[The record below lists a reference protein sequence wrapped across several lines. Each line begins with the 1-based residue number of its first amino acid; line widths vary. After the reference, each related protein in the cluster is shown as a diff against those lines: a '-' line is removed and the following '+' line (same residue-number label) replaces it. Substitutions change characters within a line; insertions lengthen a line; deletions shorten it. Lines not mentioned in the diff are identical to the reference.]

1 MSKVKYSLFLLLFFY
16 VIFPFSFD
24 AIHLEQDLLVLA
36 LSAMVIVMNLGFIEK
51 KIRYFNVRIVFSLV
65 IFTFLCA
72 LSLLVPI
79 VMGTG
84 DFTFFRI
91 LFFASIQMI
100 IKYLA
105 VGILFVRLFGKKA
118 TFKQLANMYILS
130 CCLYL
135 LITFIFVA
143 MPGLKTTW
151 MDILY
156 ISDLDI
162 VQMNKPQYASRVG
175 IDGFAGFGQSFK
187 FTFGAMLNIYCI
199 LKNNYHDKNEKIRY
213 YLSLILLTLGTL
225 LYGRIGSVVTLL
237 GMAVLVIFM
246 LSELSTVKKGLV
258 FIASL
263 ILFFVLLVMASF
275 FNESIRVWF
284 EWSFEIVLTFIRT
297 GEFSSASTDILFNQ
311 MYFLPDLKSFFV
323 GNGYF
328 TDPVTGS
335 YFMRTDVG
343 FMRSLLFYGIVPT
356 LLTYSLFIFLFNGI
370 YEKMSELKK
379 MRIVVICLIA
389 MMFLLFEIKGGIYHV
404 FFPMLLPFYMILLHE
419 NKQKSGEEIIL

>member
-143 MPGLKTTW
+143 VPTLKTTW

-370 YEKMSELKK
+370 YEKMSEFKK
-379 MRIVVICLIA
+379 MRIVVIFLIA